1 MATLTNKYKLP
12 EPIYQAILRDPYNSG
27 GANIT
32 VTQLIRPPRPVQLMK
47 RNEAKIV
54 EDISGRLWSMYGQ
67 LMHALLERALPTG
80 QIDYILEKRLFAEVR
95 NWRVSGQFDLY
106 ERATET
112 LFDYKFVGAYAIKLA
127 LREGKPEWEQQL
139 NSLAFLARKNGMK
152 VKHVKIIGCARD
164 YSERVEAEGLAP
176 IETINFQLWPEE
188 KSEKFVF
195 DRVALHQNA
204 ATLPDANLP
213 ECSAEERW
221 ALNAKRESKNC
232 LRYCGARS
240 VCDFALSLQKQ
251 RRNDT
256 DE

>member
-1 MATLTNKYKLP
+1 MPQLTNKFKLP

-47 RNEAKIV
+47 RHEAKLV

-67 LMHALLERALPTG
+67 LMHALLERALPKE
-80 QIDYILEKRLFAEVR
+80 QNDYLLERRLFAEVN
-95 NWRVSGQFDLY
+95 NWRISGQFDLY

-127 LREGKPEWEQQL
+127 LREGRPEWEQQL
-139 NSLAFLARKNGMK
+139 NSLAFLARKNGIT

-176 IETINFQLWPEE
+176 IETINFQLWSDE
-188 KSEKFVF
+188 KAEKFVT
-195 DRVALHQNA
+195 DRVKMHQDAVALSDQE
-204 ATLPDANLP
+204 LP
-213 ECSAEERW
+213 ECSKEERW
-221 ALNAKRESKNC
+221 ATNAKNESKNC
-232 LRYCGARS
+232 MRYCGARS
-240 VCDFALSLQKQ
+240 VCDFALKLPK
-251 RRNDT
+251 RN
-256 DE
+256 EPPF